1 MMEEKQTKSE
11 RKVQKGQTCKRKK
24 KMHKKYIIQREKNK
38 IKLKK

>member
-24 KMHKKYIIQREKNK
+24 KNAQKVYYTERKKQN
-38 IKLKK
+38 